1 MSRTDRMAADL
12 ERGFTAL
19 EAGELDAAE
28 AALDRVRR
36 IDRRHPDVM
45 LLGAALADA
54 QGDLDEAITLY
65 RAVSEVR
72 KDDPMPRLSI
82 ARLELRGLGEPEAAL
97 ATLAAAFDFIDEEDD
112 LVEAIYLK
120 TEALLETGDPEAAR
134 EALSELATSAIED
147 AELAL
152 DLAELALAA
161 EDPALA
167 LRWAEAAKTLDA
179 EAAADAWHLIG
190 RIHEADDA
198 REKMVAAWQEVR
210 KLDAAAP
217 PPELEISDDQVEAI
231 ALETL
236 AELPANIRAHLEKVP
251 ILIDTAPNEDHVAE
265 GLDPRSLGLFNGTPL
280 PESGSGTPSITNILL
295 FKTNLARFAHDEDEL
310 ADEIRITVLH
320 ETAHYFGLDEEDLEG
335 IGLD

>member
-1 MSRTDRMAADL
+1 MTRTDRMAADL

-97 ATLAAAFDFIDEEDD
+97 ATLAEVFDFIDEEDD

-120 TEALLETGDPEAAR
+120 TEALIELGDLDAAR

-152 DLAELALAA
+152 DLAELALAT

-167 LRWAEAAKTLDA
+167 LRWAEAAKTIDK
-179 EAAADAWHLIG
+179 EASADAWHLIG

-198 REKMVAAWQEVR
+198 RDKMVAAWQEVR

-217 PPELEISDDQVEAI
+217 PPELEISDDEVEKI
-231 ALETL
+231 TLETL

-251 ILIDTAPNEDHVAE
+251 ILIDTAPNEDHVAD

-280 PESGSGTPSITNILL
+280 PESGSGTPAITNILL

-320 ETAHYFGLDEEDLEG
+320 ETAHYFGLEEEDLEA

>member
-28 AALDRVRR
+28 AALDRARR
-36 IDRRHPDVM
+36 VDRRHPDVLM
-45 LLGAALADA
+45 LGGAVAEAKGEIEEALG
-54 QGDLDEAITLY
+54 QY
-65 RAVSEVR
+65 RALSEMH
-72 KDDPMPRLSI
+72 KDAPMPRLSI
-82 ARLELRGLGEPEAAL
+82 ARLELHGLGEPEEAL
-97 ATLAAAFDFIDEEDD
+97 ATLSEVFDFIDEEAD

-120 TEALLETGDPEAAR
+120 TEALLQIGDPDAAR
-134 EALSELATSAIED
+134 ETLAELATSAIDD

-161 EDPALA
+161 EDPINAV
-167 LRWAEAAKTLDA
+167 RWAESAKTLDKDA
-179 EAAADAWHLIG
+179 SADAWHLIG
-190 RIHEADDA
+190 RVHEADDA
-198 REKMVAAWQEVR
+198 RDKMIAAWQQVR
-210 KLDAAAP
+210 VLDAAAK
-217 PPELEISDDQVEAI
+217 PPELEVTDDEVEKI
-231 ALETL
+231 TLDTL

-251 ILIDTAPNEDHVAE
+251 ILIDTAPNEDHVAD

-280 PESGSGTPSITNILL
+280 PESGSGTPAITNILL
-295 FKTNLARFAHDEDEL
+295 FKTNLARFAHDEEEL

-320 ETAHYFGLDEEDLEG
+320 ETAHYFGLDEEDLEA

>member
-19 EAGELDAAE
+19 EEGEIDAAE
-28 AALDRVRR
+28 AALDRARR
-36 IDRRHPDVM
+36 VDRRHPDVIA
-45 LLGAALADA
+45 LGAAVSSARGDTDDALA
-54 QGDLDEAITLY
+54 QY
-65 RAVSEVR
+65 RALSELR
-72 KDDPMPRLSI
+72 KDDPMPRLCI
-82 ARLELRGLGEPEAAL
+82 ARLELHGLGEPEAAL
-97 ATLAAAFDFIDEEDD
+97 ATLAGAFDFIDDEAD

-134 EALSELATSAIED
+134 ETLAELSTSAIDD

-152 DLAELALAA
+152 DLSELALAA
-161 EDPALA
+161 DDPMLA
-167 LRWAEAAKTLDA
+167 LRWAESAKTIDT

-190 RIHEADDA
+190 RIHEADDK
-198 REKMVAAWQEVR
+198 RDLMVAAWQEVR
-210 KLDAAAP
+210 KLDAAGPAP
-217 PPELEISDDQVEAI
+217 HLEVSDDEVEQI

-251 ILIDTAPNEDHVAE
+251 ILIDTAPDEHLVAD
-265 GLDPRSLGLFNGTPL
+265 GFDPRMLGLFQGTPM
-280 PESGSGTPSITNILL
+280 PDSSSGTPSVTNILL
-295 FKTNLARFAHDEDEL
+295 FKTNLARFARDEDEL

-320 ETAHYFGLDEEDLEG
+320 ETAHYFGLDEEDLEK

>member
-1 MSRTDRMAADL
+1 MTRTDRMAADL

-54 QGDLDEAITLY
+54 QGDLDEANTLY

-97 ATLAAAFDFIDEEDD
+97 ATLAEVFDFIDEEDD

-120 TEALLETGDPEAAR
+120 TEALIELGDLDAAR

-152 DLAELALAA
+152 DLAELALAT

-167 LRWAEAAKTLDA
+167 LRWAEAAKTIDK
-179 EAAADAWHLIG
+179 EASADAWHLIG

-198 REKMVAAWQEVR
+198 RDKMVAAWQEVR

-217 PPELEISDDQVEAI
+217 PPELEISDDDVEKI
-231 ALETL
+231 TLETL

-251 ILIDTAPNEDHVAE
+251 ILIDTAPNEDHVAD

-310 ADEIRITVLH
+310 ADEIRVTVLH
-320 ETAHYFGLDEEDLEG
+320 ETAHYFGLDEEDLEA